1 MVNWV
6 NEILGL
12 ITLSGV
18 QDDRIKSLV
27 PSAQGDVRS
36 RLGSALYDSL
46 AADENR
52 DWKLSVSQFLI
63 SRLLLAV
70 REVNQGQAIPDSK
83 GLGIGWGDGQVRPS
97 ASEDL
102 ISMSKYWRSLA
113 DETIV
118 LIKKEH
124 QDTSSDPVGWYDI

>member
-6 NEILGL
+6 NEINGL

-18 QDDRIKSLV
+18 QDDRIKALI

-46 AADENR
+46 ETDENR
-52 DWKLSVSQFLI
+52 DWKLCVSQFLI

-124 QDTSSDPVGWYDI
+124 QDTTSDPVGWYDI